1 TGNRWREGSDY
12 TANSAHSRESG
23 NPGPKA
29 WVRFCGNERTCIG
42 RLHSVPC
49 LLPPLAAKRRRSH
62 ARGIL
67 KMTDFAAARR
77 MMVDGQVR
85 TSDVTDPR
93 IIAAMLELPRERSG
107 PHAKADV
114 ANLDFDVPAAE
125 AERGKPARRLL
136 KPMVL
141 AKLVQ
146 AAAVGASDHVL
157 DVGCASGYSSALLAR
172 LARSVTALEEAEAP
186 RRRARGHLK
195 CIGADNVT
203 VAAGPL
209 TQGWQGAAPYDVI
222 FLNGATEIAPDALT
236 HQLKAG
242 GRLVAVLARAP
253 TGQAILYR
261 AVGGD
266 VSGWPIFDAAAPL

>member
-1 TGNRWREGSDY
+1 
-12 TANSAHSRESG
+12 
-23 NPGPKA
+23 
-29 WVRFCGNERTCIG
+29 
-42 RLHSVPC
+42 
-49 LLPPLAAKRRRSH
+49 
-62 ARGIL
+62 
-67 KMTDFAAARR
+67 MTDFAAARR

-93 IIAAMLELPRERSG
+93 IIAAMLELPRERFV
-107 PHAKADV
+107 PQANADL
-114 ANLDFDVPAAE
+114 AYLDFDVPAAE

-146 AAAVGASDHVL
+146 AAAVAASDHVL

-172 LARSVTALEEAEAP
+172 LARSVIALEEEEALV
-186 RRRARGHLK
+186 RAARENLK
-195 CIGADNVT
+195 AVGADNVT

-222 FLNGATEIAPDALT
+222 FLNGATEIAPDALC

-242 GRLVAVLARAP
+242 GRLVTVLGRAP

-261 AVGGD
+261 SVGGD
-266 VSGWPIFDAAAPL
+266 VSGWPVFDAAAPLLPGFAAPPAFVF